1 MLAPISLGGSLAG
14 VNISPDGSTL
24 VVADRS
30 GGLNVVNL
38 ATLTSR
44 KISISSDPSGVL
56 AAVFTGN
63 DTVLAS
69 GAVTSLVDLSS
80 GTATT
85 VMGVS
90 GMLGASA
97 DRSMVAAV
105 SVGVVSASVQLY
117 RVSSGTVAAS
127 ATEPWFF
134 FEVAASRNGEQFAV
148 PTYVGTYIF
157 DQNLNQIGNLIGEGA
172 GGSPIRRRL

>member
-1 MLAPISLGGSLAG
+1 
-14 VNISPDGSTL
+14 
-24 VVADRS
+24 
-30 GGLNVVNL
+30 
-38 ATLTSR
+38 
-44 KISISSDPSGVL
+44 
-56 AAVFTGN
+56 
-63 DTVLAS
+63 
-69 GAVTSLVDLSS
+69 
-80 GTATT
+80 
-85 VMGVS
+85 
-90 GMLGASA
+90 
-97 DRSMVAAV
+97 MVAAV

-172 GGSPIRRRL
+172 GGSPIGAVYSSTFDLVYFSWCGSATATRGSTCITRIP